1 VLFRDFIGDALRHER
16 VVQGRLLR
24 EVSSKAKV
32 SLGYLSEIERGI
44 KEPSSEVIAA
54 VSTALDYS
62 LPDLLRTI
70 ADDYDLLTARERI
83 KV

>member
-1 VLFRDFIGDALRHER
+1 MLFRDFIGNALRLER
-16 VVQGRLLR
+16 VVQGRSLR

-44 KEPSSEVIAA
+44 KEPSSEVVAA
-54 VSTALDYS
+54 VSGALAYP